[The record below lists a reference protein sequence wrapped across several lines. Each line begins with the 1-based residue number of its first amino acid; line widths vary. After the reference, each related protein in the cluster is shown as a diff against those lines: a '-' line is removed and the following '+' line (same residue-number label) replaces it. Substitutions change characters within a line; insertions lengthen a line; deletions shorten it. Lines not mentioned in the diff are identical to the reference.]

1 MRSTT
6 IMIAGLLAA
15 MPAMASDDF
24 AISGEGFTTAADVR
38 QHNRLPLDLAA
49 IREALAEPEPDFA
62 LALNRYAFGGGF
74 AWRDSFHSLAY
85 FADDYQGRLRRVLTG
100 AMEIEADPAFAHH
113 QIVSALMGT
122 GSFAGGDGMR
132 SEPAATRRAFVES
145 ALLATILNWCRLEL
159 SEASIR
165 GPERGNWS
173 LANGSPKNWSELFAF
188 WYGPEA
194 EHSLHAEMTRI
205 AGRFSLPD
213 HPTRLVTAPLAAGQ
227 PALLEEAWPEAEA
240 ERLVR
245 ALDLA
250 ALLLLLDRTADLE
263 TATDDPAALAAVRGA
278 WIAAGD
284 SLARADVKAAR
295 DLGEALRAEAVAP
308 AELVDQIRRVIE
320 ASLAAL
326 ALDPDGLGTAL
337 SPA

>member
-1 MRSTT
+1 MRCTT
-6 IMIAGLLAA
+6 IMITGLLVA

-62 LALNRYAFGGGF
+62 RALARYAFGGGF

-85 FADDYQGRLRRVLTG
+85 FADDYQGRMRRVLTG
-100 AMEIEADPAFAHH
+100 AMELEADPAFAHH

-122 GSFAGGDGMR
+122 GSFSGDGTR
-132 SEPAATRRAFVES
+132 SQPAEMRRAFVET

-205 AGRFSLPD
+205 AERFDLPE
-213 HPTRLVTAPLAAGQ
+213 HPTRLVTGPLTAGQ
-227 PALLEEAWPEAEA
+227 PTLLDEEWPEAEA
-240 ERLVR
+240 RRLAQ
-245 ALDLA
+245 ALDHA

-263 TATDDPAALAAVRGA
+263 AADDPAALAAVRGA

-295 DLGEALRAEAVAP
+295 DLQEALRADAVAP
-308 AELVDQIRRVIE
+308 AGLAAQIRGTIK

-326 ALDPDGLGTAL
+326 ELDAEGLGAAL